1 MAMFLGIDPGRQ
13 GAIAVLDG
21 ETMEITCHDMPDTT
35 ANLHNLIAG
44 LPLIKLAILEKP
56 FFPSMIGIT
65 NAVRIAEAYGTL
77 KGALAW
83 RDIPA
88 REVTPAN
95 WKKRLGLSSNKA
107 ASRDK
112 ASMLCPD
119 SAGVWARVKDDGRA
133 EAALLAWLAKD
144 KFK

>member
-1 MAMFLGIDPGRQ
+1 MAVFLGIDPGRQ

-21 ETMEITCHDMPDTT
+21 ETMEIACHDMPDTT
-35 ANLHNLIAG
+35 AGLHNLIAD
-44 LPLIKLAILEKP
+44 LPMIKLAVLEKP
-56 FFPSMIGIT
+56 FFPQMIGIS
-65 NAVRIAEAYGTL
+65 NAVKIAEAYGTL

-83 RDIPA
+83 RDIPT
-88 REVTPAN
+88 REITPSD

-107 ASRDK
+107 ASREK
-112 ASMLCPD
+112 ASMLFPD
-119 SAGVWARVKDDGRA
+119 ASATWARVKDDGRA